1 VPGSTS
7 SGLVPLR
14 PLTIG
19 EIYDGAIRA
28 IRRNPRVMAGF
39 AAVVVAVLSLVTVL
53 PQALALG
60 QLAASG
66 VLDPDF
72 SQTAQWSDVATAA
85 GGTVLTLAL
94 LVVEYVLG
102 TALVAG
108 LVIVAVDSA
117 VRGRTL
123 GARELLLRCRPRIP
137 KVIGLALLIIVS
149 VPLLVVLCMVPG
161 ILVALSGASAGLA
174 AGLMVLGLVAGGVMA
189 LALVAGYWAVAAPV
203 LLLENT
209 GVLASLRRSMR
220 LVRHSFW
227 RVVGIGLLTAIIVG
241 IIRQIFLLP
250 FSVAASLTGPEAGSG
265 TFTQTVVQLLI
276 INAGSTV
283 AGAIFLPFS
292 GGVSALLY
300 FDLRIR
306 REGLDVDLLRPD
318 AA

>member
-161 ILVALSGASAGLA
+161 ILVALSGASAGL
-174 AGLMVLGLVAGGVMA
+174 
-189 LALVAGYWAVAAPV
+189 VAGYWAVAAPV